1 VSNAERREQKL
12 KVGTEDV
19 LKQVRDKSNL
29 LTTLVSGSKE
39 LENAVRNEDD
49 HVWKAMEWLK
59 KNKDQFKMEVYE
71 PMLLHLR
78 VPDKRNS
85 KYALP
90 LWCAYFESMEACDQE
105 GHCSR
110 YRTHLWTG
118 GRTRPNL
125 NLNLNIS

>member
-19 LKQVRDKSNL
+19 LIQVRDKTNL

-49 HVWKAMEWLK
+49 HVWKAMEWLT

-85 KYALP
+85 KYAL
-90 LWCAYFESMEACDQE
+90 L
-105 GHCSR
+105 
-110 YRTHLWTG
+110 L
-118 GRTRPNL
+118 
-125 NLNLNIS
+125 